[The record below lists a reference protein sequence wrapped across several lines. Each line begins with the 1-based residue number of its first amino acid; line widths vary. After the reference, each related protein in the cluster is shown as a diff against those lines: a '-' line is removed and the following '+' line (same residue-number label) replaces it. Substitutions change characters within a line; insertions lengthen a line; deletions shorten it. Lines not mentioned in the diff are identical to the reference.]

1 MHDGLL
7 VVCFYVVDPTGKLF
21 TIELNYGGV
30 LIGNSYSYGHIAYKD
45 MVDPDKLSLHEF
57 NRMAEFMGVYGGIF
71 EYLWMLPGQKILD
84 GLKPLHCGDD
94 VRELAD
100 GVTTEKTIHVFINK
114 LSEFQARRRLA
125 QIQMRMFEV
134 VTKRSGVVIEEV
146 MQAGGLGNSGQA
158 KKVSIHPLNDS
169 AQWLPGGGAVLRA
182 PTFEPRLSGPI
193 QKKRKESVGEFETTK
208 KDKRGRTYQSIKKSG
223 QKQHCSVCNKEGHNK
238 RVHGQEAS
246 NNGAG
251 PSSRPNG
258 SPTTVNSSGQ
268 ASVSSPRVGTHASGS
283 TFVPTPT
290 GRVTR
295 SKTTPTVRV
304 TRSKMAALC
313 AGNQV

>member
-1 MHDGLL
+1 MVKL
-7 VVCFYVVDPTGKLF
+7 VMRPLHNQRPDYDAYPTGKLF

-30 LIGNSYSYGHIAYKD
+30 LIGNSYSYGHIAYMD

-57 NRMAEFMGVYGGIF
+57 NRMAEFLGVYGGIF
-71 EYLWMLPGQKILD
+71 EYLWMLPGQKIPD
-84 GLKPLHCGDD
+84 GLKPLHCDDD

-158 KKVSIHPLNDS
+158 KKGILALEYH
-169 AQWLPGGGAVLRA
+169 
-182 PTFEPRLSGPI
+182 
-193 QKKRKESVGEFETTK
+193 
-208 KDKRGRTYQSIKKSG
+208 
-223 QKQHCSVCNKEGHNK
+223 
-238 RVHGQEAS
+238 VHSSQNQATQEAS

-290 GRVTR
+290 GRVTC

-304 TRSKMAALC
+304 TRSKMAALR